1 MHKAVIGDETRP
13 YKYDGILGMKT
24 GYTVNAARSCLVAAA
39 ERGRNDADRR
49 SLPVGA
55 GSFVSGYVIQLL
67 DFGFD
72 NFKMVDLGMKAGD
85 VVGEAAVKEGKRG
98 KIDVTVKSDVK
109 ATVELME
116 GQKFSDD
123 PSDYDFKIESDQ
135 LTAPVKKG
143 EKAGRM
149 VVYRGDSAVAQLD
162 MSMRREE
169 IRKKLRWEDC
179 CRRQLLSRR

>member
-1 MHKAVIGDETRP
+1 MTLIGVVYRSEPETLYP
-13 YKYDGILGMKT
+13 DM
-24 GYTVNAARSCLVAAA
+24 
-39 ERGRNDADRR
+39 
-49 SLPVGA
+49 
-55 GSFVSGYVIQLL
+55 IQLL

-123 PSDYDFKIESDQ
+123 PSDYDCKIESDQ

-162 MSMRREE
+162 VYAAEDMEKTAVGGLLPKAVIIAALIAVLAGALFILRKIWRR
-169 IRKKLRWEDC
+169 KTC
-179 CRRQLLSRR
+179 